1 MRESIARIGNSW
13 TEREITTLRKF
24 YQEIGPKNL
33 ATRLGRTPNAVTT
46 KARELNIIVPRGDRE
61 KVEARVKA

>member
-13 TEREITTLRKF
+13 TEREITTLRRF

-33 ATRLGRTPNAVTT
+33 ADRLGRTPNAVTT
-46 KARELNIIVPRGDRE
+46 KAKELNIIVPRADRE
-61 KVEARVKA
+61 KMLVRAKA